1 MKKSKE
7 SKGYTNDKIQCYKC
21 KGFGHVMHEC
31 PTKDNDQDLMG
42 KRVLQAT
49 MKPDDEGSDDCLSEF
64 CFLAME
70 DGREKDFEWAFEE
83 LYVESIYIAKK
94 NKKLIEQIEA
104 INKEKEALKKKLKC
118 KGLGLKHSK
127 AREEVL

>member
-1 MKKSKE
+1 M
-7 SKGYTNDKIQCYKC
+7 
-21 KGFGHVMHEC
+21 
-31 PTKDNDQDLMG
+31 
-42 KRVLQAT
+42 
-49 MKPDDEGSDDCLSEF
+49 
-64 CFLAME
+64 
-70 DGREKDFEWAFEE
+70 
-83 LYVESIYIAKK
+83 ESIYIAKK